1 MAEEPAAAAKG
12 KGPKKAK
19 DVVIHLPDTEE
30 LAASKMSQAE
40 IEKMVQDIA
49 GERGSLKSARFRKG
63 IPAVAVKS
71 GARAARAL
79 TTDTAAIPDFPNG
92 WIKTIWRRFC

>member
-1 MAEEPAAAAKG
+1 MAE
-12 KGPKKAK
+12 KKAATKKTK

-49 GERGSLKSARFRKG
+49 GDKGSLKSARFRKG

-79 TTDTAAIPDFPNG
+79 AAPGAAPGDPNG

>member
-1 MAEEPAAAAKG
+1 MAEQKAKE
-12 KGPKKAK
+12 PKKTK

-40 IEKMVQDIA
+40 IEKLVQDIA
-49 GERGSLKSARFRKG
+49 GEKGSLKSARFRKG
-63 IPAVAVKS
+63 VPAVAVKS
-71 GARAARAL
+71 GARVARAF
-79 TTDTAAIPDFPNG
+79 AAPGAAPGDPNG

>member
-1 MAEEPAAAAKG
+1 MAEKKAAGGTKA
-12 KGPKKAK
+12 PKKTK
-19 DVVIHLPDTEE
+19 DVVIHLPDTKE

-40 IEKMVQDIA
+40 IEKMVKDIA
-49 GERGSLKSARFRKG
+49 GEKGSLKSASFRKG

-71 GARAARAL
+71 GARVARAF
-79 TTDTAAIPDFPNG
+79 AAPGAPGDPNG